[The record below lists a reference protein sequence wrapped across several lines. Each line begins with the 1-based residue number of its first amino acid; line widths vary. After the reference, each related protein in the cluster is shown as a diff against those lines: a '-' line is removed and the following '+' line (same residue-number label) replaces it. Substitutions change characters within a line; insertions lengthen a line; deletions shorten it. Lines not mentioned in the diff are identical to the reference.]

1 LKGLYEIGMQ
11 TGATWLTSE
20 PDRRPPDFLAKMTV
34 RQADARAGDHAGYPS
49 RSANEAP
56 PAGSASSERTK
67 FGLFWAFTVE
77 DLLSSSEEEGGG
89 WMFGTGA
96 RLSLPITYA
105 GC

>member
-1 LKGLYEIGMQ
+1 MQ
-11 TGATWLTSE
+11 TSATWLTSE
-20 PDRRPPDFLAKMTV
+20 PDRRPPDFLAKMTA
-34 RQADARAGDHAGYPS
+34 RQADARAGDHAGDPS

-67 FGLFWAFTVE
+67 FGRFWAFTVE